1 MDPLTHTL
9 TGLALSR
16 AGLNRFHRWATPFL
30 LLTSNAPDIDIVSAF
45 GGNFNYFHY
54 HRWLTHSL
62 AGAPVLA
69 AVSALLFCAFERSFR
84 SFRVLFGLAMAAISS
99 HLLLDWTNAYGV
111 RFLLPFNEHW
121 FSLDVTN
128 VVDIWI
134 WAVLLV
140 AALGPV
146 VSRLVSA
153 EIGARPGAGR
163 GMAIAALAL
172 VALYDGGRGLLHSRA
187 VQTLES
193 RIYDGE
199 TPVRAGAFPTAANP
213 LLWDG
218 AVETTDEVRR
228 YRFSLSKNFDPYSG
242 EVFHKP
248 ETVPTIAAAR
258 NTPMFRIFLNFS
270 KYPSWRVTPAAQA
283 ENTTEV
289 EVVDMRFGFSVTA
302 IVDAANRVLSTKFRF
317 SSPTVSVLRL

>member
-30 LLTSNAPDIDIVSAF
+30 LLTANAPDIDIVSAL
-45 GGNFNYFHY
+45 GGNYNYFHY

-62 AGAPVLA
+62 AAAPVLA
-69 AVSALLFCAFERSFR
+69 AASALLFCAFERSLR
-84 SFRVLFGLAMAAISS
+84 SFRALFGIAMVAIAS

-111 RFLLPFNEHW
+111 RFLLPFNERW

-140 AALGPV
+140 AAVAPAL
-146 VSRLVSA
+146 SRLVSA
-153 EIGARPGAGR
+153 EIGARSGAGR

-193 RIYDGE
+193 RVYDGE
-199 TPVRAGAFPTAANP
+199 APVRAGAFPRAANP

-218 AVETTDEVRR
+218 AVETEQEVRR
-228 YRFSLSKNFDPYSG
+228 YRFSLAKNFDPYSG

-248 ETVPTIAAAR
+248 ETAPAIDSAR
-258 NTPMFRIFLNFS
+258 NTPMFRLFLGFS
-270 KYPSWRVTPAAQA
+270 KYPLWRVIPAAQP
-283 ENTTEV
+283 ENATEV
-289 EVVDMRFGFSVTA
+289 QVIDMRFGFSVTA
-302 IVDAANRVLSTKFRF
+302 IVDAANRVVSTRFRF
-317 SSPTVSVLRL
+317 TSTAVSVWRL

>member
-16 AGLNRFHRWATPFL
+16 AGLNRFHRRATPFL
-30 LLTSNAPDIDIVSAF
+30 LLAANAPDIDVVSAL

-69 AVSALLFCAFERSFR
+69 AAAALLFCAFERSLR
-84 SFRVLFGLAMAAISS
+84 SFRALFAIAMVGIAS
-99 HLLLDWTNAYGV
+99 HLLLDWTNSYGV
-111 RFLLPFNEHW
+111 RFLLPFDEHW

-134 WAVLLV
+134 WAVLLIAAV
-140 AALGPV
+140 APAL
-146 VSRLVSA
+146 SRLVSS
-153 EIGARPGAGR
+153 EIGARSGPGR
-163 GMAIAALAL
+163 GMAIAALTL
-172 VALYDGGRGLLHSRA
+172 VVLYDGGRGLLHSRA
-187 VQTLES
+187 VETLES
-193 RIYDGE
+193 RVYDGAPPLR
-199 TPVRAGAFPTAANP
+199 TGAFPTAANP

-218 AVETTDEVRR
+218 AVETPDEVRR

-248 ETVPTIAAAR
+248 ETVPAIAAAR
-258 NTPMFRIFLNFS
+258 STPMFQVFLNFA
-270 KYPSWRVTPAAQA
+270 KYPLWRVVPAAQPDNA
-283 ENTTEV
+283 TEV
-289 EVVDMRFGFSVTA
+289 QVVDMRFGFSVTA

-317 SSPTVSVLRL
+317 TSAAVSVLRF